1 MTDAMRRCHS
11 MPFWLLEPFFSKEF
25 VRISMLVLAQAAS
38 FTKPGKT
45 TLAIFLETGGVFLG

>member
-1 MTDAMRRCHS
+1 

-45 TLAIFLETGGVFLG
+45 TLAIFLETGGIFLG